1 MDCQFRKFW
10 FAAGKGDATEKKSIT
25 GLLEGFGKE
34 VQLWGFI

>member
-1 MDCQFRKFW
+1 MKSQFW